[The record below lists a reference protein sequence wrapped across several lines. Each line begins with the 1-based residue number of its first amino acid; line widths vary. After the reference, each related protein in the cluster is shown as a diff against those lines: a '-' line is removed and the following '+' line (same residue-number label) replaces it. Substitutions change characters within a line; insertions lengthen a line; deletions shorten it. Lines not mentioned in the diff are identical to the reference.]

1 MPDNVHVLNSGVT
14 PTLADEGRSS
24 DERKDLDLDG
34 GPRDGSTIEDGSS
47 GVIAEKSRGVI
58 EMESLKDQLTV
69 KRLVIIYG
77 SFMLLSYVLS
87 LLQYATTPFLNAA
100 VSNAFH
106 KHALQASIG
115 TVASVF
121 QAMGQPPIAKFADYF
136 GRIYTYATC
145 LFFYV
150 IGLIVIA
157 SSKNIVTYA
166 AGYCINVV
174 GTTGLFL
181 LQNIIISD
189 ISSLRNRYMWTVF
202 PNIPQV
208 INAFVSGDLAS
219 ALLDHGHPEHQW
231 RWGFGMFCIM
241 VPACALPLVGTLWYA
256 ARPNRIRRTEIK
268 QIKAQRKQV
277 TLKTTLLEFFW
288 QLDFIGLFLFV
299 VGFGLFFVTITTA
312 NSRTTKWSD
321 AHSIAQLVVGAVVI
335 VAFVVWEKRYAP
347 HPLLPFDLLKRKTVV
362 GACLIALFHPMGG
375 RVVSGYLYT
384 FLVVA
389 AGQSTKSATRMTSFP
404 SVAGTVCTIIGG
416 LAARYFRV
424 LKPFIILG
432 ICIQILF
439 TGLMIR
445 FRTSTNSTAELV
457 VVQVLRGCGNGFI
470 PYPTQAIIQAAAPH
484 EHLAAITAGW
494 LVVYYLAGGIGSA
507 IGGAIW
513 TNMVPDKVDKYLA
526 PFNNATL
533 PALAYSN
540 PFGFATAYPIGTP
553 ERAALARAQDEA
565 QRVIVIVGMCIGILA
580 LISAV
585 FVLDNFK
592 LPDTQSMDESE
603 EEIANKEKE
612 RLKEKKTVPVV
623 GII

>member
-1 MPDNVHVLNSGVT
+1 MSAQHPQTAAADYPAHVLNSDAT
-14 PTLADEGRSS
+14 STTQDHFSASNDQR
-24 DERKDLDLDG
+24 DAI
-34 GPRDGSTIEDGSS
+34 DGSTGKDGSTLEEGAS
-47 GVIAEKSRGVI
+47 ATEGVVSEKSRGVI
-58 EMESLKDQLTV
+58 EMESLKDQLTF
-69 KRLVIIYG
+69 KRKAIIYG
-77 SFMLLSYVLS
+77 AFMFLSYVLS
-87 LLQYATTPFLNAA
+87 LLQYANTPFLNAA

-115 TVASVF
+115 TVAAVF
-121 QAMGQPPIAKFADYF
+121 QAMSQPPIASFADYF

-145 LFFYV
+145 CCWT
-150 IGLIVIA
+150 
-157 SSKNIVTYA
+157 S
-166 AGYCINVV
+166 
-174 GTTGLFL
+174 GLFL

-189 ISSLRNRYMWTVF
+189 LSSLRNRYFWTVF

-241 VPACALPLVGTLWYA
+241 VPVCALPLVGTLFYA
-256 ARPNRIRRTEIK
+256 ARPNRVRRAELK
-268 QIKAQRKQV
+268 ELRAQRRKV
-277 TLKTTLLEFFW
+277 TLKDRLMEFFW

-299 VGFGLFFVTITTA
+299 IGFGLFFVTITTA

-321 AHSIAQLVVGAVVI
+321 AHSIAQLVVGAVI
-335 VAFVVWEKRYAP
+335 IGAFVLWEQLYAP
-347 HPLLPFDLLKRKTVV
+347 HPLLPVALLRRKTVV

-404 SVAGTVCTIIGG
+404 SLAGTVCTVLGG
-416 LAARYFRV
+416 LGARYFRV

-432 ICIQILF
+432 ICIQVLF

-470 PYPTQAIIQAAAPH
+470 PFPTQAIIQAAAPH

-494 LVVYYLAGGIGSA
+494 LVVYYLSGGIGSA

-513 TNMVPDKVDKYLA
+513 TNMVPNKVDKYFA
-526 PFNNATL
+526 GFSNTSL

-540 PFGFATAYPIGTP
+540 PFGFAAEYPIGSP
-553 ERAALARAQDEA
+553 ERNALARAQDEA
-565 QRVIVIVGMCIGILA
+565 QRVIVIVGMCIAILS

-585 FVLDNFK
+585 FILDNYK
-592 LPDTQSMDESE
+592 LPDTQSMEESE
-603 EEIANKEKE
+603 AEITGKGKE
-612 RLKEKKTVPVV
+612 RLSRKKAVPGFNGGGDRVM
-623 GII
+623 